1 MQSWW
6 MLLGAL
12 PVTENQGFFKYKLF
26 HVLVNNSAGSPAKEP
41 NIELCYRK
49 KDSSYINFVTTDRPH
64 GVTLLT
70 YWGQV
75 SGLTTVHPGDRSR
88 KYHLHEFLN
97 HPHILPLRIYQEQKW
112 FKKEIR

>member
-26 HVLVNNSAGSPAKEP
+26 HVLINNSAGSPAKEP
-41 NIELCYRK
+41 SIELCYRK

-70 YWGQV
+70 YLLGAGFWFNHC
-75 SGLTTVHPGDRSR
+75 SSWRS
-88 KYHLHEFLN
+88 
-97 HPHILPLRIYQEQKW
+97 QS
-112 FKKEIR
+112 